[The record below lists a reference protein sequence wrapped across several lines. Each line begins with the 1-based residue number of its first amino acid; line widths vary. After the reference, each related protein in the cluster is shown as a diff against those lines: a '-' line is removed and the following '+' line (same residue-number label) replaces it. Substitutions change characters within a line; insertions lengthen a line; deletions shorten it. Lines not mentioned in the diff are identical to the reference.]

1 MHELGIAKEMLL
13 VALDRAAQQHATQIA
28 RFDIEMSAGADESEE
43 SLRFYFENL
52 TRGTIAQGA
61 EISIRRVVT
70 QKECANCGN
79 VFETESR
86 YTECPACHSMSV
98 RAMQN
103 DFRLA
108 SIGIESEVE
117 KANVSG
123 IAGKN
128 N

>member
-1 MHELGIAKEMLL
+1 MHELSIAQEMLQI
-13 VALDRAAQQHATQIA
+13 ALDHAAQQHATQIA

-52 TRGTIAQGA
+52 TRGTIGQDA
-61 EISIRRVVT
+61 EINIRRVAA

-79 VFETESR
+79 VFESESR
-86 YTECPACHSMSV
+86 YAECPACHSVSI

-117 KANVSG
+117 KNVSG
-123 IAGKN
+123 IAR
-128 N
+128 